1 MIRTRFAPSPTG
13 ELHIGSV
20 RSALF
25 VYLFA
30 KHHQGEFLLRID
42 DTDRERY
49 VEGGVE
55 RIIESL
61 CWLEITPD
69 NINDIVVQSNRLAIY
84 KKYALEL
91 IQKKHAYI
99 CVCSKEQLEEERR
112 EQLNKKLPPMYSGRC
127 RNLEIKL
134 EDIQKREYVIRMKM
148 PKEGIIKF
156 NDLIRGDIEFDASL
170 IDDQILI
177 KSDGYP
183 TYHFATVIDDHE
195 MNITHVIRAEEWLPS
210 TPKHI
215 VLFQMLEYNIPLFAH
230 LPQVLAPDRSKLSK
244 RHGAVSVMEYKNLGY
259 LPEALFNFLALL
271 GWHPKDEQEIFSKED
286 LIKNFDLLRIQKGG
300 AIFDINKL
308 NWLNRK
314 YISDIAPIAELT
326 RKGQEFVLSD
336 WRITPNIIE
345 AVKTRLEKLSDLEN
359 TTRLFFVSPEYQKDM
374 LLKDKD
380 EDTIKKNL
388 EKILMIISEINENN
402 FNKKHLEDIILA
414 IIPEGKKGE
423 YLWPL
428 RVALSGAKE
437 SPGPFEIMAG
447 LNKEES
453 IKRINQAIAKLV

>member
-13 ELHIGSV
+13 ELHIGSA

-49 VEGGVE
+49 VDGSVD

-61 CWLEITPD
+61 LWLGIVPD
-69 NINDIVVQSNRLAIY
+69 NINNIVIQSHRLPMY

-91 IQKKHAYI
+91 IQKKDAYI
-99 CVCSKEQLEEERR
+99 CVCNKEQLEEDKK
-112 EQLNKKLPPMYSGRC
+112 EQVSKKMPPMYSGRC
-127 RNLEIKL
+127 RNLNIKP
-134 EDIQKREYVIRMKM
+134 EDIEDKQYVIRMKM
-148 PKEGIIKF
+148 PKEGTIKF
-156 NDLIRGDIEFDASL
+156 NDLIRGDIAFDSSL
-170 IDDQILI
+170 IDDQVLI

-183 TYHFATVIDDHE
+183 TYHLATVVDDHE
-195 MNITHVIRAEEWLPS
+195 MNITHVIRAEEWLSS

-215 VLFQMLEYNIPLFAH
+215 ILFQMFGFNIPTFAH
-230 LPQVLAPDRSKLSK
+230 LPQVLATDRSKLSK
-244 RHGAVSVMEYKNLGY
+244 RHGATSVIEYKNLGY
-259 LPEALFNFLALL
+259 LSHALLNFLALL

-286 LIKNFDLLRIQKGG
+286 LIKNFDLLRVQKGG
-300 AIFDINKL
+300 AIFDFNKL

-314 YISDIAPIAELT
+314 YISDILSVSEIVQA
-326 RKGQEFVLSD
+326 GQKFVPHD
-336 WRITPNIIE
+336 WVLTPNIIE

-359 TTRLFFVSPEYQKDM
+359 MVRLFFVNPEHQAD
-374 LLKDKD
+374 LLIKDKD
-380 EDTIKKNL
+380 PDIIKQNL
-388 EKILMIISEINENN
+388 EKLLTKISEVNEDI
-402 FNKKHLEDIILA
+402 FNKKHLEEIILT
-414 IIPEGKKGE
+414 IIPDGKKGE

-447 LNKEES
+447 LGKEKS
-453 IKRINQAIAKLV
+453 INRIKQALAKLA